1 MESQEITLKLK
12 CSVDE
17 FCNVLENKEFKVS
30 LKFLLDDTYFI
41 SQKLDIKKLSVRE
54 ILKEAVLLRNIDDY
68 YINKKSYKLTFKKKE
83 FDKNGN
89 ILNQSSVN
97 CKIFDLEEGRNFLEN
112 IGYKEILNI
121 KESDIV
127 YQKDDLKIAIK
138 DIENGDK
145 LIEVETVENNREFNT
160 IEKLKEKILQMKLPI
175 YEEDFFVK
183 KAEVELEKKLKI
195 NDI

>member
-145 LIEVETVENNREFNT
+145 LIEVETVENNIEFNT